1 MKDPPSANR
10 LLLQGELT
18 LESKV
23 SIDHRDI
30 PAVDNDGTGPS
41 SITLI
46 HLPEKETHH
55 FHDCVK
61 SCEVKGVGVC
71 MWRGGWGG
79 GGSAMDLLL
88 QPHQSVII
96 FVTMQ
101 LDPDY

>member
-1 MKDPPSANR
+1 M
-10 LLLQGELT
+10 
-18 LESKV
+18 
-23 SIDHRDI
+23 
-30 PAVDNDGTGPS
+30 DNDGTGPS

-46 HLPEKETHH
+46 HLPEKKTHR

-61 SCEVKGVGVC
+61 SCDVKGVGVC
-71 MWRGGWGG
+71 MWKG